1 MGTEYP
7 WRSVNGQNGTEC
19 GSARSWKRRDGCG
32 AYLNMVYLI
41 MYLFHYAPYDE
52 SYTTL
57 RDASYAIY
65 HNVFYEVFVMCLMSV
80 VLKVI
85 PHPPIQRHEVYR
97 SRWEVG
103 VFFFFVCVCV
113 FRTCFVCG

>member
-19 GSARSWKRRDGCG
+19 GSARGWKRRDGCG
-32 AYLNMVYLI
+32 AFLNMVYLI

-52 SYTTL
+52 SYTIL

-65 HNVFYEVFVMCLMSV
+65 HNVSYEVFVMCLMSV

-85 PHPPIQRHEVYR
+85 STLIPQSRDTRCIEVVG
-97 SRWEVG
+97 RW
-103 VFFFFVCVCV
+103 VFFCVCVCV
-113 FRTCFVCG
+113 YF